1 MRLIAAMTV
10 GCDANASGDE
20 VGLNGASSEGKSNPA
35 ATDSEQVATK
45 GEGGG
50 EAYA

>member
-10 GCDANASGDE
+10 GCDVSASDGE
-20 VGLNGASSEGKSNPA
+20 VGSNGASNEGKSNPA
-35 ATDSEQVATK
+35 ATDSKQVATK